1 MKSFLRQTA
10 QQIFE
15 QHSIKDLKNLC
26 VVLPSRRATFFFK
39 KELSDFSET
48 PFISPHVFSIDDFV
62 TELSGLQIA
71 DQVSLTFDLFELY
84 RKHDESISFEEFI
97 AWGSTVL
104 KDFDLIDQYLVP
116 NVKALFNYM
125 SEAEALSRWEP
136 DSSRPIE
143 ATANTRSYFR
153 LYETLGKVYYEFR
166 QHLQNQKSA
175 YRGMAYRLLAEDFE
189 QIDTD
194 DLQYSHFYF
203 IGLNALSKSEEQII
217 GRLVKAKKA
226 TCFWDTDKWF
236 MDSHH
241 QAGDVLRRY
250 RKSRIFGDW
259 NEPVNLLKTAG
270 REVNIYNSPFETLQS
285 KLGSQFL
292 GSESTVFVVPDENL
306 IQPLLFSM
314 SQEVADYNITMG
326 LGMGQSKVAVLMN
339 DHLSLHTEGAYRSA
353 DGLKFNHRYL
363 HKLLNN
369 PLVKAYEQVVYPIEK
384 PYQNFSGFIIEKNKV
399 FITEKEISQKL
410 PADKLFILLA
420 KDWNEKPQNLIQL
433 QQNILELLQD
443 QLIHELDVME
453 KEFFMLYFSVLNRL
467 ADETRKHQDLN
478 TEALKALLKELLK
491 QHRVPFTG
499 EPVAPLQIMS
509 LLETRCL
516 DFDHVVLFS
525 FNEGVVPSSQK
536 NNSLIPFEACK
547 EYGIPVFSDQDSIMA
562 YHFYRLMMRAKKVD
576 IIYTSGGTSGVGGGK
591 EKSRFVLQLLHKLA
605 PENPL
610 MKITEAKVDFDQED
624 SEEKAEILVEKDA
637 ALIEKVKGYLS
648 KKGISASALST
659 YYDCSLRFY
668 YSKILGL
675 SELEE
680 VEETFGNDVF
690 GNWIHYSIEKIAKE
704 IILEK
709 NLISADLKPRVL
721 AAIPRV
727 LDFVFDK
734 HFAGYSADR
743 GINVVYRVMA
753 HQLLK
758 TYYEKIL
765 FAGHEKLII
774 ASELKITAP
783 QQFEE
788 ISYKLTGNIDSVE
801 YEEGVLKLIDFK
813 TGSVKNA
820 ELNNTSKAVS
830 FNEAFKSPSKA
841 KFRQMSIYKYLA
853 YHELQEKGKLNDF
866 NLDRSVMIQA
876 GMYSFRDLSEFHQQ
890 NEIPLEELKGE
901 VEKALFDF
909 VHEITDEKIPFLQTE
924 DLQKCEWCPFSEV
937 CGR

>member
-1 MKSFLRQTA
+1 MNSFLKTTA
-10 QQIFE
+10 QQIFD
-15 QHSIKDLKNLC
+15 QHTIKELKDLC

-39 KELSDFSET
+39 KELSEFSET
-48 PFISPHVFSIDDFV
+48 PFVSPHVYSIDDFV

-71 DQVSLTFDLFELY
+71 DQVTLTFDLFELY
-84 RKHDESISFEEFI
+84 KKHDESISFEEFI
-97 AWGSTVL
+97 TWGSTVL

-116 NVKALFNYM
+116 DVKALFNYM

-153 LYETLGKVYYEFR
+153 LYEILGKVYYEFR

-189 QIDTD
+189 QIDID
-194 DLQYSHFYF
+194 DVEFSHFYF
-203 IGLNALSKSEEQII
+203 VGLNALSKSEEQII
-217 GRLVKAKKA
+217 SRLVKSKKA
-226 TCFWDTDKWF
+226 TCFWDTDQWF
-236 MDSHH
+236 MNSTH

-250 RKSRIFGDW
+250 RNSQVFGKW
-259 NEPVNLLKTAG
+259 NEPADLLRTAE
-270 REVNIYNSPFETLQS
+270 REVNIFDSPFETLQS

-314 SQEVADYNITMG
+314 GQDVADYNITMG
-326 LGMGQSKVAVLMN
+326 LGMGQSKIAVLMN
-339 DHLSLHTEGAYRSA
+339 DHLAMHTEGAYLSA
-353 DGLKFNHRYL
+353 DGVKFNHRYL
-363 HKLLNN
+363 LKLLNN
-369 PLVKAYEQVVYPIEK
+369 PLVKAYEQIVYPIEK
-384 PYQNFSGFIIEKNKV
+384 PYQSLSNFIIEKNKV
-399 FITEKEISQKL
+399 FITGDEVTKKL
-410 PADKLFILLA
+410 ASDKLFDLFCRA
-420 KDWNEKPQNLIQL
+420 WKGKAQNIVVL
-433 QQNILELLQD
+433 QQKVLELLQD
-443 QLIHELDVME
+443 QLIQELDVME
-453 KEFFMLYFSVLNRL
+453 KGFFMLYFSVLNRL
-467 ADETRKHQDLN
+467 VDEIKKHSEFN
-478 TEALKALLKELLK
+478 TDALKALLKELLK

-516 DFDHVVLFS
+516 DFEHVVLFS

-605 PENPL
+605 PENPKMKVSESKVDFVKDDIDENTEIIIEKDQEL
-610 MKITEAKVDFDQED
+610 VQKITE
-624 SEEKAEILVEKDA
+624 
-637 ALIEKVKGYLS
+637 YLT
-648 KKGISASALST
+648 KRGISASALST

-675 SELEE
+675 SELDE

-704 IILEK
+704 VILEK
-709 NLISADLKPRVL
+709 NLITDGLKPKVL

-727 LDFVFDK
+727 LDSVFNE

-753 HQLLK
+753 NQLLK
-758 TYYEKIL
+758 TYYEKVL
-765 FAGHEKLII
+765 FEGNDNLIV
-774 ASELKITAP
+774 ASELKIKAP
-783 QQFEE
+783 QQHEKL
-788 ISYKLTGNIDSVE
+788 SYSLTGNIDSVE
-801 YEEGVLKLIDFK
+801 FENGVLKLIDFK
-813 TGSVKNA
+813 TGTVKNA
-820 ELNNTSKAVS
+820 ELNFSSKET
-830 FNEAFKSPSKA
+830 FNEAFKSASKG

-853 YHELQEKGKLNDF
+853 YHELQKSGKLNGF
-866 NLDRSVMIQA
+866 SLSPSTPMEA

-890 NEIPLEELKGE
+890 NQIPLEDLKRE
-901 VEKALFDF
+901 VEKALSDF
-909 VHEITDEKIPFLQTE
+909 VDEITDSQIPFAQTD
-924 DLQKCEWCPFSEV
+924 DLKKCEWCPFKEV